1 MTRTFKSSGFLPTYD
16 VVGIPTMSY
25 LPDVAYDVVGQDLRC
40 RMSTTSY
47 VMTYDIDIRHRMCP
61 TYDVVTY
68 DVHTISSKR
77 TMSYVQTTM
86 SYGFHRM
93 RYRRSWTEHRMLNQ
107 LYRMRHR
114 IRCLRCFRSG
124 DPYPYCCILRSH
136 SDCFLHCSVLIAVHS
151 PQIKPAPLRPSRRL
165 GGSSRLSSCRT
176 GTGRLSSC
184 QCHRLSSC
192 CRLCSS
198 STAGCL
204 IILVVCTFRH
214 CIALIDRSSALDSN
228 NIADCRFP

>member
-1 MTRTFKSSGFLPTYD
+1 MHFRPSKGLQIALPPSRQRRHGYPPPHAPARGGALAAAERILRRPRGRRRQASRLQDALPHRLRPPHRRRRRRRRSGRQRRNSRGGGPGVRVGRRGAGARRRRSSGFLPTYD

-93 RYRRSWTEHRMLNQ
+93 RYRRFWTAHRM
-107 LYRMRHR
+107 
-114 IRCLRCFRSG
+114 
-124 DPYPYCCILRSH
+124 
-136 SDCFLHCSVLIAVHS
+136 
-151 PQIKPAPLRPSRRL
+151 
-165 GGSSRLSSCRT
+165 
-176 GTGRLSSC
+176 
-184 QCHRLSSC
+184 
-192 CRLCSS
+192 
-198 STAGCL
+198 
-204 IILVVCTFRH
+204 
-214 CIALIDRSSALDSN
+214 
-228 NIADCRFP
+228 

>member
-1 MTRTFKSSGFLPTYD
+1 
-16 VVGIPTMSY
+16 MSY
-25 LPDVAYDVVGQDLRC
+25 VYDIVRHDLRH
-40 RMSTTSY
+40 RHTTSY
-47 VMTYDIDIRHRMCP
+47 VPHDGP

-77 TMSYVQTTM
+77 TMSYVQTTL

-124 DPYPYCCILRSH
+124 DPYLYCCILRSH

-165 GGSSRLSSCRT
+165 GGSSRLSSCS
-176 GTGRLSSC
+176 TGRLSSC

-192 CRLCSS
+192 CRLCSAAAVAPQDASPS
-198 STAGCL
+198 SL
-204 IILVVCTFRH
+204 Y
-214 CIALIDRSSALDSN
+214 ALSDIV
-228 NIADCRFP
+228 

>member
-1 MTRTFKSSGFLPTYD
+1 
-16 VVGIPTMSY
+16 MSY

-40 RMSTTSY
+40 RMCTTSY

-61 TYDVVTY
+61 TYDIVTY
-68 DVHTISSKR
+68 DVHTISSKP

-124 DPYPYCCILRSH
+124 DPYPYCCILRLH

-165 GGSSRLSSCRT
+165 GSSSSEKEEAEKRLSEQLEKNRI
-176 GTGRLSSC
+176 
-184 QCHRLSSC
+184 
-192 CRLCSS
+192 
-198 STAGCL
+198 L
-204 IILVVCTFRH
+204 IVAKLDEMNQVEEILKINLLKLNSYYIFDFLVKVK
-214 CIALIDRSSALDSN
+214 
-228 NIADCRFP
+228 

>member
-1 MTRTFKSSGFLPTYD
+1 MQGPYSSYSASGFLPTYD

-40 RMSTTSY
+40 RMCTTSY

-93 RYRRSWTEHRMLNQ
+93 RNRRLNQ
-107 LYRMRHR
+107 LHRMRHR
-114 IRCLRCFRSG
+114 IRCLHCFRSG
-124 DPYPYCCILRSH
+124 ILA
-136 SDCFLHCSVLIAVHS
+136 D
-151 PQIKPAPLRPSRRL
+151 LR
-165 GGSSRLSSCRT
+165 
-176 GTGRLSSC
+176 
-184 QCHRLSSC
+184 CHR
-192 CRLCSS
+192 RTYNIV
-198 STAGCL
+198 STRCGL
-204 IILVVCTFRH
+204 RH
-214 CIALIDRSSALDSN
+214 RRSRSRPTMSYTYDIVGHDLQ
-228 NIADCRFP
+228 R